1 MYLEKQI
8 ENYREGKSIMDR
20 LEKGYVQ
27 VYTGN
32 GKGKTTAAV
41 GQAVRAV
48 GNGLKVYMLQFLKTD
63 PTGELEI
70 AKLIGDKFQIFRFES
85 KKGFFWNLKDE
96 EKVVLKNEVNT
107 AYNFAMEVI
116 KNNSCDVFILDEI
129 MGVLSNKLLTED
141 QVMELISNKPINME
155 LILTGRNVPDSIKNK
170 ADLITEMK
178 DIKHYMDKGVYSRE
192 GIEY

>member
-1 MYLEKQI
+1 
-8 ENYREGKSIMDR
+8 MDR

-48 GNGLKVYMLQFLKTD
+48 GNGLKVYMIQFLKTD

-107 AYNFAMEVI
+107 AYNFAIEVI

-141 QVMELISNKPINME
+141 QVMELISYKPINME
-155 LILTGRNVPDSIKNK
+155 LILTGRNVPDSIKHK

-178 DIKHYMDKGVYSRE
+178 DIKHYMHKGVYSRE

>member
-1 MYLEKQI
+1 MDKLE
-8 ENYREGKSIMDR
+8 R
-20 LEKGYVQ
+20 GYVQ

-41 GQAVRAV
+41 GQAVRSV

-85 KKGFFWNLKDE
+85 KKGFFWTLNDE
-96 EKVVLKNEVNT
+96 QKAVLKNEVNT

-129 MGVLSNKLLTED
+129 MGVLSNKLLTEQ
-141 QVMELISNKPINME
+141 QVIELIDNKPINME
-155 LILTGRNVPDSIKNK
+155 LILTGRNVPDSIKDR
-170 ADLITEMK
+170 ADLVTEMK
-178 DIKHYMDKGVYSRE
+178 EIKHYMEKGIYSRK